1 MRKVAKRLS
10 HQPLGHSSKI
20 EEEKMRFS
28 PDSPKFSDENYEN
41 AKVILLQDV
50 SPPSYQ
56 NVLDWM
62 KITKDRHV
70 AFDFWARGNYTR
82 RLIYQRNQGTPPLL
96 VRVSRLDEIQ
106 WAYRHLA
113 LSGLPIEFVY
123 SGVNLPVRKCLDVTV
138 FPNDL
143 IIDAGWGY
151 LAVPIDKKYKGHHL
165 SWLLC
170 NARFMP
176 EAFLDWLV
184 EEVSEEF
191 VKGKVFISP
200 DVEIGLDTQTT
211 LLGLG
216 VLATVT
222 GGAPVISN
230 YDVAKAIVELDIPY
244 LDNMSSKQ
252 FRKFLADYEGEL
264 IRFQI
269 AFRKVVT
276 AKGKSEQQMT
286 DYIEELKYEIAEFMI
301 ADKHNNVRKN
311 IAKLGGVI
319 GTFSASLAMAVST
332 DPNSM
337 LPLVG
342 AAGMG
347 AAATSLLS
355 LWNQAVEHE
364 RDMSKNPYYLLWKLG
379 ISKPSQI
386 RKSSRPNLIE
396 IPKTSVEQ
404 IQVPAAHHW
413 LCPPTAGVQFVFAKK

>member
-1 MRKVAKRLS
+1 
-10 HQPLGHSSKI
+10 
-20 EEEKMRFS
+20 MRFS
-28 PDSPKFSDENYEN
+28 PDSSKFSDENYEN
-41 AKVILLQDV
+41 ANVTLLQDI

-56 NVLDWM
+56 NVWDWL

-82 RLIYQRNQGTPPLL
+82 RLIYQRNHGTSPLL
-96 VRVSRLDEIQ
+96 VRVSRLDEIR

-123 SGVNLPVRKCLDVTV
+123 LGANLPVRKCLNVTV

-151 LAVPIDKKYKGHHL
+151 LAVPMDKKYKGHQL

-176 EAFLDWLV
+176 EAILDWLV
-184 EEVSEEF
+184 EEVPEEF

-200 DVEIGLDTQTT
+200 DVEIGLDTQAAP
-211 LLGLG
+211 LGLG
-216 VLATVT
+216 TLATVA
-222 GGAPVISN
+222 GGVPVISED
-230 YDVAKAIVELDIPY
+230 DVAKAIVELDIPY
-244 LDNMSSKQ
+244 LDNMSSKK

-264 IRFQI
+264 IRFQT
-269 AFRKVVT
+269 AFKKAVT
-276 AKGKSEQQMT
+276 ATGKSEQQMT

-301 ADKHNNVRKN
+301 ADKYNNVRKN
-311 IAKLGGVI
+311 IAKLGGVL

-332 DPNSM
+332 DPSSM

-379 ISKPSQI
+379 ISKPSQV
-386 RKSSRPNLIE
+386 RKSSRPNLIQT
-396 IPKTSVEQ
+396 PRPSVEQ
-404 IQVPAAHHW
+404 LQVPVAHHW
-413 LCPPTAGVQFVFAKK
+413 LCPPTPGVEFVFAVKE